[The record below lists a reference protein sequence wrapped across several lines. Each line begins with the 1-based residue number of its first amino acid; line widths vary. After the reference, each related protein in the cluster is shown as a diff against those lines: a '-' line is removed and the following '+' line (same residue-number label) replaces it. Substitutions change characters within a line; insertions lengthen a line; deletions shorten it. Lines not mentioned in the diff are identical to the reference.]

1 MQQTSKP
8 TETPKPK
15 NRTVLYAIIVIVL
28 IVVGVGVYFLTQKPT
43 TTPAAIQLTIWDTNG
58 ACLQTASPP
67 DCGFKDSSGN
77 VNVTI
82 TAGQTIQ
89 WTNNGGS
96 LHTVTSCDPS
106 HATSSN
112 TLGCPTANAAGLQ
125 SFDSGNIGQNGLKW
139 PPSPYLSLPAG
150 TYHYYCSLH
159 PWMHGTLI
167 VQ

>member
-89 WTNNGGS
+89 WTNNGGAAS
-96 LHTVTSCDPS
+96 TRTRRE
-106 HATSSN
+106 
-112 TLGCPTANAAGLQ
+112 PT
-125 SFDSGNIGQNGLKW
+125 
-139 PPSPYLSLPAG
+139 PPTRPQTPAS
-150 TYHYYCSLH
+150 T
-159 PWMHGTLI
+159 
-167 VQ
+167 